1 MSRMRSTPIGLA
13 QRIDGWRE
21 EGRRAERE
29 RIIGWLDRVGESLNE
44 EPVCSCLPYAAGG
57 DGPERECPVHG
68 ENAFTA
74 DQRTGAQG
82 IIVVLIEKLKES

>member
-29 RIIGWLDRVGESLNE
+29 RIIDWLGRVGESLNE
-44 EPVCSCLPYAAGG
+44 EPVREDDEEPTDENDTRLTRS
-57 DGPERECPVHG
+57 ERI
-68 ENAFTA
+68 
-74 DQRTGAQG
+74 GASG
-82 IIVVLIEKLKES
+82 IIVVLIDNLKAER